1 MHPARRPWW
10 RAAAALVAT
19 AALLPLVAY
28 AGSGAAQG
36 AVAVPTSFSFA
47 GSGFGHGVGL
57 SQYGARGMAL
67 EGATATQ
74 IAQHYYTGTTVTPVT
89 DSMNLRVNL
98 LHARPTAVF
107 RTEALAAGGGAIEVT
122 VTGKAPLV
130 GTPADTWTVVAGT
143 GVITLLR
150 TRAGV
155 TTTIGTGTYVVVRWA
170 GTRNPGTAGSG
181 GPTVLNLTTSVA
193 GLAATGHRYKYG
205 WVDFGTTAAAP
216 RTLEAVNSVRLH
228 DEYLRGI
235 GEMPSLWPAA
245 ALQAQVM
252 AARTYALARYGTGVM
267 RAACR
272 CHVDSG
278 KGPYY
283 DESFIGFIKETS
295 TAGALWRAA
304 VAATNPTSST
314 GLAVTSAGKP
324 ITAFFFAA
332 SGGRTQASREVWG
345 GVLPYAVSTDDHW
358 SMDASVPWS
367 SWIPRVR
374 TQAQVA
380 AAFGLPNVVRL
391 DLSAKTAGGAVKT
404 AIAYSSTGAT
414 ASITGEQLRSRLAL
428 PATWVTG
435 VTDTV
440 TGASLLTTAAPAAPT
455 TTKVVPYPGKP
466 FGLGAKGP
474 YVSELQRHLGFT
486 RGLGTFTVATQTR
499 VKAAQV
505 RVGLRATGVVDGK
518 TWVRITGHK

>member
-10 RAAAALVAT
+10 RTVAAVVAT
-19 AALLPLVAY
+19 AALVPVAAY
-28 AGSGAAQG
+28 VATGSAQAAT
-36 AVAVPTSFSFA
+36 AVPTSFSFA

-67 EGATATQ
+67 EGSTATQ
-74 IAQHYYTGTTVTPVT
+74 IAEHYYTGTTVVPVK

-98 LHARPTAVF
+98 LHARPSAVF
-107 RTEALAAGGGAIEVT
+107 RTEALTAGGGAIEVT
-122 VTGKAPLV
+122 VTGKAPVL

-170 GTRNPGTAGSG
+170 GTRNPGSAGAG
-181 GPTVLNLTTSVA
+181 ATVLNLTTSVA

-216 RTLEAVNSVRLH
+216 RTLEAVGSFRLH

-245 ALQAQVM
+245 ALQAQVI
-252 AARTYALARYGTGVM
+252 AARTYALSRYGTGLM

-283 DESFIGFIKETS
+283 DESYLGWIKETS

-304 VAATNPTSST
+304 VAATLPTSST
-314 GLAVTSAGKP
+314 GLTVTSAGKP

-332 SGGRTQASREVWG
+332 SGGRTQSSREVWG

-358 SMDASVPWS
+358 SMDPSVPWS

-374 TQAQVA
+374 TQAKVA

-391 DLSAKTAGGAVKT
+391 DLSARTAGGAVKT
-404 AIAYSSTGAT
+404 AVAYSSTGAT
-414 ASITGEQLRSRLAL
+414 ASITGETFRSRLAL
-428 PATWVTG
+428 PSTWVSG

-440 TGASLLTTAAPAAPT
+440 TGASLLTTTTPTAPT
-455 TTKVVPYPGKP
+455 TTKVVLYPGKP